1 MDATISVVCYKSK
14 TLSNGEHPLMLR
26 ISKDGKKKYQS
37 LGISVNPKFWDFQK
51 NKPKPK
57 CPNLEYL
64 QKIILDKKL
73 ELQKKMLE
81 IKSDQKEYSAATL
94 IEANEKLLVA
104 KTVDCFY
111 KEIIAQCEINNKCGN
126 RLVYLN
132 SYNSLKRFTNGKL
145 EIPFNTINVAWLEK
159 YEKWLRSNGN
169 KETTISL
176 MFRTL
181 RSTYNKAIKER
192 CAHLSDYP
200 FQEYKIS
207 KFDTSTQKRAIA
219 KTDMLKF
226 TETSQ
231 PIGQKKYV
239 ELSKD
244 IFIFSYLCGGI
255 NFTDIANLTQENIV
269 NGRLHYIRQKTGKLI
284 KIGIPQEAMQIIKK
298 YTDESNGYLFPIL
311 NVKVHKTALQK
322 QNRIHKIRGKVN
334 DILKTLGKRLGIE
347 ANITTYVARH
357 SFASVLKK
365 SGVNIALISEALGH
379 SDLAT
384 TQIYLDSFDNEQVD
398 EAMKSSRSAPLRELS
413 PLRTVRASFP
423 AYGSSNMTVTDF
435 VIGRAISFSTFIFI
449 IYFAFYVYNWYVQ
462 EFLPFVR

>member
-57 CPNLEYL
+57 CPNLEYI

-81 IKSDQKEYSAATL
+81 IKSDQKEYSATTL
-94 IEANEKLLVA
+94 IEVNEKLSVA

-111 KEIIAQCEINNKCGN
+111 KEIIAQCAINNKCGN

-145 EIPFNTINVAWLEK
+145 EIPFNSINVTWLEK
-159 YEKWLRSNGN
+159 YEKWLRANGN

-181 RSTYNKAIKER
+181 RSTYNKAINAK
-192 CAHLSDYP
+192 CARKSDYP
-200 FQEYKIS
+200 FNEYKIS
-207 KFDTSTQKRAIA
+207 KFNVTTQKRAIA
-219 KTDMLKF
+219 KTEMLKF

-255 NFTDIANLTQENIV
+255 NFTDIANLTRENIV
-269 NGRLHYIRQKTGKLI
+269 NGRLHYIRQKTGKPI
-284 KIGIPQEAMQIIKK
+284 KIGIQQEAMLIIEK
-298 YTDESNGYLFPIL
+298 YSKESNGYLFPIL
-311 NVKVHKTALQK
+311 DNKVHKTALQK

-334 DILKTLGKRLGIE
+334 EVLKILGKRLGIE

-398 EAMKSSRSAPLRELS
+398 EAMKNLL
-413 PLRTVRASFP
+413 
-423 AYGSSNMTVTDF
+423 
-435 VIGRAISFSTFIFI
+435 
-449 IYFAFYVYNWYVQ
+449 
-462 EFLPFVR
+462 